1 MPLWQRQE
9 IQEVLRGLVRPGHTT
24 MDSPPPEVIC
34 EVAEGAKLCEA
45 TGHGG
50 GEGRV
55 CSARSVGETSPGFGF
70 ALWDAQNA

>member
-1 MPLWQRQE
+1 
-9 IQEVLRGLVRPGHTT
+9 